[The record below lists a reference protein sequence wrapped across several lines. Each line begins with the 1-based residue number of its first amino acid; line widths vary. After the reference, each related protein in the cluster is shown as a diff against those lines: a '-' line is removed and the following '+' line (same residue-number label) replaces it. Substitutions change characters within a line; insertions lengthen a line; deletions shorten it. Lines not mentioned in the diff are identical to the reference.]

1 MKAYMTAKNKKLSL
15 TAQRTVSDFID
26 FLLYKE
32 KEEKSKR
39 ASNYK
44 KRILE
49 VSQWTEADCKA
60 FEGNQK
66 LFNQW
71 PPPKW

>member
-49 VSQWTEADCKA
+49 VSQWAEADCKA
-60 FEGNQK
+60 FEGNQ
-66 LFNQW
+66 
-71 PPPKW
+71 

>member
-49 VSQWTEADCKA
+49 VSQWAEADCKI
-60 FEGNQK
+60 FEENRK